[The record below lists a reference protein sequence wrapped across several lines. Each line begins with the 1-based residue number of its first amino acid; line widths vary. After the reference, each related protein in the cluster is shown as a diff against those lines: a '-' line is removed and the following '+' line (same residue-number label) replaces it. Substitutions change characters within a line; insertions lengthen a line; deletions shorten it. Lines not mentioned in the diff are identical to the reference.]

1 MNRALD
7 QAKIWKF
14 NECWSS
20 VRLIG
25 SMCSVYEFWIPIL
38 TASGCDTS
46 IPKLCLDWDSNA
58 HAMIS
63 EICPYRKAGLKGRR
77 VYYSNAIIRDL
88 QASKKKH
95 DRLASPVRVVKIPPS
110 LYKQLE
116 NLKAINRRIAKSG
129 KEKMYSVA
137 HPKFGRDVQIKTN
150 PAMPYS
156 YYDVQ
161 IGQRLKL
168 TNDELQYP
176 LFFLDEIKPETPA
189 RAEAEW
195 KKLSRIYVG
204 G

>member
-7 QAKIWKF
+7 QANIWKF

-25 SMCSVYEFWIPIL
+25 PMCSVYEFWIPIL
-38 TASGCDTS
+38 TTTGHDAS
-46 IPKLCLDWDSNA
+46 IPKLCLDWDSNV

-77 VYYSNAIIRDL
+77 VYYSNTIIRQLENPKNGD
-88 QASKKKH
+88 ASFEG
-95 DRLASPVRVVKIPPS
+95 LSPVRVLKIPPS
-110 LYKQLE
+110 LYKQLD
-116 NLKAINRRIAKSG
+116 NLRALNRRIAKSG

-150 PAMPYS
+150 QATPYS

-161 IGQRLKL
+161 IGQRIKL
-168 TNDELQYP
+168 TKGDLQYP
-176 LFFLDEIKPETPA
+176 LFPLD
-189 RAEAEW
+189 
-195 KKLSRIYVG
+195 
-204 G
+204 